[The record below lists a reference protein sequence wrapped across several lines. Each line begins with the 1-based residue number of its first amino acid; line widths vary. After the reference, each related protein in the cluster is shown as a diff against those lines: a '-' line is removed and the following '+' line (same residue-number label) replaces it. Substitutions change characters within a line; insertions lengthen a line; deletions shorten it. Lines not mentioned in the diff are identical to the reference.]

1 MEVSFLIYIDWRK
14 TMSQT
19 NGIVKNLKYEFME
32 ELNTDEIQIGE
43 LITIIEDQNKEK
55 DSKR

>member
-1 MEVSFLIYIDWRK
+1 
-14 TMSQT
+14 MSQT

>member
-1 MEVSFLIYIDWRK
+1 
-14 TMSQT
+14 MSQT

-43 LITIIEDQNKEK
+43 LITIIEDQNRGEEN
-55 DSKR
+55 DNN

>member
-1 MEVSFLIYIDWRK
+1 
-14 TMSQT
+14 MSQT

-32 ELNTDEIQIGE
+32 ELNADEIQIGE